1 MNRYTP
7 RKSAEFEARQ
17 QCFDFGMACRFVA
30 DLTAS
35 VKKHLTN
42 YVHKFFAKPEKRTSP
57 PKQLFLDLNFSDSP
71 LRQPILDLAL

>member
-7 RKSAEFEARQ
+7 RQSAEFDARQ

-35 VKKHLTN
+35 VKKHLAN
-42 YVHKFFAKPEKRTSP
+42 YVRKFFTKPEKHTSP
-57 PKQLFLDLNFSDSP
+57 PKQLFLDLIFSDYP
-71 LRQPILDLAL
+71 LCQTILDPIL